1 MNKKML
7 LEAIELE
14 KQATYPKERWNFKRD
29 ELEHLM
35 EEMYESGSI
44 GLNKQKLALD
54 KLNLEHKFTCP
65 VCNESTN
72 AYESYEDCEHC
83 TSPLEHQH
91 SFTGGRVTRVRLE
104 ELKSRLAEQGVSA

>member
-14 KQATYPKERWNFKRD
+14 KQATWPRENWNFKRD

-35 EEMYESGSI
+35 EEMYGK
-44 GLNKQKLALD
+44 GLVGNKQKLALD
-54 KLNLEHKFTCP
+54 KLNLEHRFTCP

-83 TSPLEHQH
+83 TSPLEHRH

-104 ELKSRLAEQGVSA
+104 ELKSRLAEQGVPA

>member
-14 KQATYPKERWNFKRD
+14 KQATWPREGWNFKLD
-29 ELEHLM
+29 ELEHLI
-35 EEMYESGSI
+35 EEMYGTGSI
-44 GLNKQKLALD
+44 SANKQKLVLD
-54 KLNLEHKFTCP
+54 KLNLKHKFTCP
-65 VCNESTN
+65 VCNKVTN

-83 TSPLEHQH
+83 TSPLEHLR

-104 ELKSRLAEQGVSA
+104 ELERRLAEQGVSA

>member
-7 LEAIELE
+7 LEAIKLE
-14 KQATYPKERWNFKRD
+14 KQATYPKERWNFKQD
-29 ELEHLM
+29 EFHDFI
-35 EEMYESGSI
+35 EEMYSK
-44 GLNKQKLALD
+44 GLVGNKQKFVLD
-54 KLNLEHKFTCP
+54 KLNLEHRFTCP

-83 TSPLEHQH
+83 TSPLEHRH

-104 ELKSRLAEQGVSA
+104 ELKSRLEKQGVTDE